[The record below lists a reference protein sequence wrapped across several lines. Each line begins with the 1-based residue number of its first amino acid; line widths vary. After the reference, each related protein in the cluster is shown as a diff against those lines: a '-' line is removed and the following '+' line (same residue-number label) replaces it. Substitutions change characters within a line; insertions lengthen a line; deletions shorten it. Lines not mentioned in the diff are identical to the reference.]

1 MKILVVEDDR
11 RMSAILRRG
20 LTAEGFTVDVA
31 SDGDEGLWKASE
43 FAYDAVVLDLMLPG
57 RNGFEVSRQLRADG
71 NWTPILVL
79 TARDSERDETTS
91 LGSGADD
98 YLAKPF
104 SFPVLVARLRALLRR
119 TSGGLPVP
127 VEAGDLRIDEAR
139 HRCWRGDDEVS
150 LTAREFAVLEQ
161 LVRRCGEV
169 VSKAQLL
176 DAVWDYTFE
185 GDPNIVEVYIR
196 RLRRKVDE
204 PFGRQSIET
213 VRGVGYRI
221 NA

>member
-1 MKILVVEDDR
+1 VKILVVEDDR
-11 RMSAILRRG
+11 RMSSILRRG

-31 SDGDEGLWKASE
+31 SDGEDGLWKATE
-43 FAYDAVVLDLMLPG
+43 FMYDAVVLDLMLPG
-57 RNGFEVSRQLRADG
+57 RNGFEVSRQLRASG

-98 YLAKPF
+98 FLAKPF

-119 TSGGLPVP
+119 TSGGAPVP
-127 VEAGDLRIDEAR
+127 VEVGDLRLDASR
-139 HRCWRGDDEVS
+139 HRCWRGDQEVS
-150 LTAREFAVLEQ
+150 LTAREFAVLEH
-161 LVRRCGEV
+161 LVRRMGQV

-176 DAVWDYTFE
+176 EGVWDYSFD
-185 GDPNIVEVYIR
+185 GDPNIVEVYVR
-196 RLRRKVDE
+196 RLRRKIDE
-204 PFGRQSIET
+204 PYGRHSIET

-221 NA
+221 TP

>member
-20 LTAEGFTVDVA
+20 LTAEGFTVDIA
-31 SDGDEGLWKASE
+31 ADGDEGFWKASE
-43 FAYDAVVLDLMLPG
+43 FAYDALVLDLMLPG
-57 RNGFEVSRQLRADG
+57 RNGFEVSRQLRAAG

-91 LGSGADD
+91 LGAGADD

-119 TSGGLPVP
+119 TSGGVPVP
-127 VEAGDLRIDEAR
+127 VEVGDLRLDETR
-139 HRCWRGDDEVS
+139 HRCWRGGDEVT
-150 LTAREFAVLEQ
+150 LTAREFAVLEH
-161 LVRRCGEV
+161 LVRRNGEV
-169 VSKAQLL
+169 VSKTQLL
-176 DAVWDYTFE
+176 DGVWDYSFE

-196 RLRRKVDE
+196 RLRRKIDQ
-204 PFGRQSIET
+204 PYGRHSIET

-221 NA
+221 TP